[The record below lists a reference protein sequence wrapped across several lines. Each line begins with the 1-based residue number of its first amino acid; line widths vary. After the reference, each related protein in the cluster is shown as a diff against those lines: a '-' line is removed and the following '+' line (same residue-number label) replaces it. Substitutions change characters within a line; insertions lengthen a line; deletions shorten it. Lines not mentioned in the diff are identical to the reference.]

1 MIKKNKINIAI
12 LISGR
17 GSNLKNIIKESKKK
31 DYPARIKI
39 VISNKQDAK
48 GLDFAKKNKISTL
61 VISEFKYKNK
71 NLFEKK
77 ISDALNKKNIDLICL
92 AGFMKVLSAQFVKKW
107 NKKVINIHPSLLPKF
122 KGLRV
127 HERVIK
133 SREKTS
139 GCTVHFVNKKI
150 DSGLIIIQGKV
161 RVRKND
167 NSEKLAKR
175 VLKLEHYCYPLAI
188 KLLAKKKFSTKF
200 QKSKKIKRN
209 IGVNR
214 KFFN

>member
-17 GSNLKNIIKESKKK
+17 GSNLQNIIKESKKK
-31 DYPARIKI
+31 NYPARIQI
-39 VISNKQDAK
+39 VISNKQNAK
-48 GLDFAKKNKISTL
+48 GLDFAKKNEISTL
-61 VISEFKYKNK
+61 VISDFKYKNK

-77 ISDALNKKNIDLICL
+77 ISDALNKKKIDLICL
-92 AGFMKVLSAQFVKKW
+92 AGFMKVLSGQFVKKW

-188 KLLAKKKFSTKF
+188 KLLAEKKLPTKF

-209 IGVNR
+209 ISVNR
-214 KFFN
+214 KLFN

>member
-17 GSNLKNIIKESKKK
+17 GSNLQKIIKESKKK
-31 DYPARIKI
+31 NYPAEIRI
-39 VISNKQDAK
+39 VISNRQNAK
-48 GLDFAKKNKISTL
+48 VLDFAKRNNISTL
-61 VISEFKYKNK
+61 VISDFKYKNK

-122 KGLRV
+122 KGLSV

-133 SREKTS
+133 SRQKIS
-139 GCTVHFVNKKI
+139 GCTVHFVNKKV
-150 DSGLIIIQGKV
+150 DSGLIIVQGKV
-161 RVRKND
+161 RVKKND

-175 VLKLEHYCYPLAI
+175 ILKLEHYCYPLAI
-188 KLLAKKKFSTKF
+188 KLLAEKKFQT
-200 QKSKKIKRN
+200 KIKKSRKVKRN
-209 IGVNR
+209 VSINR
-214 KFFN
+214 KFF